1 MRVKRQSKSEKNIG
15 YERKGKHKKIDGRQ
29 MKKTRVI
36 TEKIEVEKVGN
47 LWKGL

>member
-15 YERKGKHKKIDGRQ
+15 YERKGEKLDGRQ

-47 LWKGL
+47 LWKGLQ